1 MIPVIVDIGIA
12 SGLLLVGIWLRA
24 NFGVFQRVL
33 LPASVIGGFIG
44 LFLGPNGLDLLPFSD
59 FISKYP
65 GVLIALVYAGLPL
78 SSVMV
83 SLSTMV
89 KRSID
94 LWAYSSIAILVQWCG
109 GLILSLLMLKL
120 WWPDL
125 HPGFGTVLPAGFVGG
140 HGTAAAI
147 GASFSNLGW
156 GEATSL
162 AMMSATVG
170 ILGSITGGIFW
181 IKWGSEKG
189 ATGFLGRFADLPD
202 ALVTGLVNENQRS
215 PAGHTT
221 IAANALDTLAFH
233 LSLIFFIF
241 LIAYQLK
248 GLADIAF
255 SDFKLPLFCVAFV
268 CGLLVRLFLSR
279 IKVMRYVDQSTVAH
293 FSGSFTDFLI
303 VFGISS
309 IYFPTV
315 VKYAP
320 QLSALFVVGFLLS
333 SVTFRII
340 GPKVLHSNWFEKAIF
355 TWGWITGVMAMG
367 IALLR
372 IVDPNNDSRVLD
384 SFALAYLFIVP
395 LEVGLITI
403 APQLLTEGHALTLII
418 VTGLLA
424 IFLFA
429 LFAFRKPDVD

>member
-1 MIPVIVDIGIA
+1 MISVIVDIGIA
-12 SGLLLVGIWLRA
+12 SGLLLVGILLRA
-24 NFGVFQRVL
+24 NFGIFQRVL
-33 LPASVIGGFIG
+33 LPASVIGGFLG
-44 LFLGPNGLDLLPFSD
+44 LFLGPNGLGVLPFSD
-59 FISKYP
+59 FLSKYP

-109 GLILSLLMLKL
+109 GLILSLLMLNL

-125 HPGFGTVLPAGFVGG
+125 HPGFGAVLPAGFVGG

-156 GEATSL
+156 DEATSL

-181 IKWGSEKG
+181 IKWGSENG
-189 ATGFLGRFADLPD
+189 VTGFLGRFADLPD
-202 ALVTGLVNENQRS
+202 EMVTGLLNQNQRM
-215 PAGHTT
+215 PAGHAT

-241 LIAYQLK
+241 LIAYQLSE
-248 GLADIAF
+248 LWDIAF
-255 SDFKLPLFCVAFV
+255 SGFKLPLFCLAFV
-268 CGLLVRLFLSR
+268 CGLLVRLLLSR
-279 IKVMRYVDQSTVAH
+279 VKVMRYVDQNTVGH
-293 FSGSFTDFLI
+293 LSGSFTDFLI

-320 QLSALFVVGFLLS
+320 QLTALFVVGFLLS
-333 SVTFRII
+333 SLTFRII
-340 GPKVLHSNWFEKAIF
+340 GPKVLYSNWFEKAIF

-372 IVDPNNDSRVLD
+372 IVDPSNESRVLD

-403 APQLLTEGHALTLII
+403 APQLLIEGYALTLA
-418 VTGLLA
+418 VVLGLLA

-429 LFAFRKPDVD
+429 LFAFIKPNVD